1 MELLLNYEKISHTNC
16 LLNSTE
22 ECGYSGDY
30 TLPEYCPDIA
40 AILKCMAEPRLQNRQ
55 FSGDKLLIDGTVNM
69 RVLYL
74 DEGRCSVHSAEFTV
88 PFSCTMSGCEACDS
102 SPVNLK
108 VSSKY
113 VNARAVSPRRL
124 DVHGA
129 VKVTAQAYG
138 NEYDPIVSVPEND
151 ELYARCE
158 SVAMSKIVGSSEKI
172 MTVSEVLEFP
182 ASLPPAEMLLG
193 GTCVAQIKEW
203 KILAG
208 KVIARGVLMIHQLYT
223 DDQDT
228 GSTHCL
234 DFEVPFSQIMD
245 INGVGDGHLCCG
257 EVLVLTDI
265 ERCVIGP
272 DGNNSLLEVT
282 AKLSIQAYVYE
293 SMEMPIV
300 LDAYHTKYPADLEMK
315 NKEYRAY
322 CGYQNEET
330 VLPILM
336 DMSNVS
342 LQELV
347 DVWLQ
352 PSVTETVVDSG
363 IVRITG
369 DIQISVLGRTSEGE
383 IAYFEKTETYRLEFP
398 CVGNEVLADVCVQQ
412 LNYRVLDGKLEI
424 QVGLCAVLQQYKVV
438 EHATL
443 LDVHLDMEKPYRQT
457 KTGAVLYYAQPGETL
472 WDISRE
478 CRTSPVLIQKENA
491 SLPETLTN
499 ACVLLVP
506 IA

>member
-1 MELLLNYEKISHTNC
+1 MEHLLNCEKISHTQC
-16 LLNSTE
+16 LLNGRE
-22 ECGYSGDY
+22 ECGYSGEY
-30 TLPEYCPDIA
+30 TLPEYYPDIA
-40 AILKCMAEPRLQNRQ
+40 VVLKCIAEPRLQNRQ

-88 PFSCTMSGCEACDS
+88 PFSCAMSGCESCDS
-102 SPVNLK
+102 SPVSLK
-108 VSSKY
+108 FSSKY
-113 VNARAVSPRRL
+113 VNARAVSPRRFE
-124 DVHGA
+124 VHGA
-129 VKVTAQAYG
+129 VKVSARAYG
-138 NEYDPIVSVPEND
+138 NEMDSIVLVPEND

-158 SVAMSKIVGSSEKI
+158 SVALSKLVGSSEKI

-182 ASLPPAEMLLG
+182 SSLPPAEMLLG
-193 GTCVAQIKEW
+193 GTCVAQMKEW
-203 KILAG
+203 KVLPG
-208 KVIARGVLMIHQLYT
+208 KVIARGILMIHQLYT
-223 DDQDT
+223 EDQDA

-257 EVLVLTDI
+257 EVQVLTDT

-272 DGNNSLLEVT
+272 DGNNTLLEIT
-282 AKLSIQAYVYE
+282 AKLSLQAYVYE

-300 LDAYHTKYPADLEMK
+300 LDAYHTKYPLDLEMK
-315 NKEYRAY
+315 NKEYWAY
-322 CGYQNEET
+322 CGSRKEET

-336 DMSNVS
+336 EMSNNP
-342 LQELV
+342 LQELL

-352 PSVTETVVDSG
+352 PNVTETDVDG
-363 IVRITG
+363 EVVRITG
-369 DIQISVLGRTSEGE
+369 DMQISVLGRTPEGE
-383 IAYFEKTETYRLEFP
+383 ITYFEKTETYRLEFP

-424 QVGLCAVLQQYKVV
+424 HARLCVTLEQYKMV
-438 EHATL
+438 ECATL
-443 LDVHLDMEKPYRQT
+443 MDIHLDRDRPYRQT
-457 KTGAVLYYAQPGETL
+457 KAGAILYYAQPGETL

-478 CRTSPVLIQKENA
+478 CRTSPALIQKENA
-491 SLPETLTN
+491 SLPETLTS

-506 IA
+506 IV